1 VQHQSFGSA
10 ANFTRAAIQWAK
22 IGQSQTTIS
31 LRIGSRIK
39 SRTFP
44 PFAALAH
51 FLLRRRRIWQ
61 EGGGM
66 QSFAAREK
74 KYVGSEIADIHQQF
88 ER

>member
-1 VQHQSFGSA
+1 MRPVSQSNANPRDGRRAVDVGGEVIRCA
-10 ANFTRAAIQWAK
+10 AHELAQC
-22 IGQSQTTIS
+22 G
-31 LRIGSRIK
+31 
-39 SRTFP
+39 TFP